1 VIQSQAVLIAIGVD
15 WEGRRQV
22 LGVELANR
30 ESCSL
35 AVSKAV
41 VAGVWKPPREETAGR
56 LLGMVP
62 RLCAME
68 IWEPGFWTEVQL
80 YEGREVMSRW

>member
-56 LLGMVP
+56 LLRDGAAP
-62 RLCAME
+62 LGYGDLRGE
-68 IWEPGFWTEVQL
+68 GFGSGWSCMRDA
-80 YEGREVMSRW
+80 G